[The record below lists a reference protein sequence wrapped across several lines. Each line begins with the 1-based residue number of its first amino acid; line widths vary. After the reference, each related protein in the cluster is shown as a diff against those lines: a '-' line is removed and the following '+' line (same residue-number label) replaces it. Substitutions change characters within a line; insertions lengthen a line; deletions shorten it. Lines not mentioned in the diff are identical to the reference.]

1 VLGCLG
7 TILVAS
13 LVWKF
18 WKKSVHT
25 DLFEAW
31 AQNIECY
38 LVQSLCWLY
47 KGVTCVRIV

>member
-1 VLGCLG
+1 MVDGALCMLGYLG

-18 WKKSVHT
+18 WKKSVRN

-31 AQNIECY
+31 AQSIACY
-38 LVQSLCWLY
+38 LVQMLC
-47 KGVTCVRIV
+47 